1 MDFVSKRNWFFLISF
16 VVMVVSVVSLLLPGG
31 LKAGLEF
38 TGGSSMT
45 MEFAEDVEQEE
56 LRSQLTALGHPVA
69 VIQRLGEGSFFIRT
83 RTLEESQSDEP
94 SERERIV
101 STLASNLGM
110 VVEITDFFSVSPSIA
125 SETVNNAV
133 LIVVIASVAI
143 LIYITWAFRRVPS
156 PFRYGIS
163 AIIALIHDVVVVM
176 GVFSVVG
183 RVFDLEVNAMFIAGV
198 LTIIGYSVH
207 DTIVVFDRI
216 RENLIRGVGRD
227 LGATI
232 NISILDT
239 IGRSLNTSLTLLFAI
254 LALLLFG
261 GPTIQ
266 DFLIVLLIG
275 IVVGTYSSIWIA
287 SQVLMVWEVR
297 RRCQASQAS
306 APAVPIQA
314 QEERNS
320 LSCP

>member
-1 MDFVSKRNWFFLISF
+1 
-16 VVMVVSVVSLLLPGG
+16 
-31 LKAGLEF
+31 
-38 TGGSSMT
+38 
-45 MEFAEDVEQEE
+45 
-56 LRSQLTALGHPVA
+56 
-69 VIQRLGEGSFFIRT
+69 
-83 RTLEESQSDEP
+83 
-94 SERERIV
+94 
-101 STLASNLGM
+101 
-110 VVEITDFFSVSPSIA
+110 VEITDFFSVSPSIA

-133 LIVVIASVAI
+133 LIMVIASVAI

-163 AIIALIHDVVVVM
+163 AIVALIHDVVVVM
-176 GVFSVVG
+176 GVFSVAG

-216 RENLIRGVGRD
+216 RENLIRGIGRD

-232 NISILDT
+232 NVSILDT

-275 IVVGTYSSIWIA
+275 IIVGTYSSIWIA
-287 SQVLMVWEVR
+287 SQVLMVWESGDVGRLLRRLPLPFPFR
-297 RRCQASQAS
+297 RRRS
-306 APAVPIQA
+306 ATP
-314 QEERNS
+314 
-320 LSCP
+320 

>member
-110 VVEITDFFSVSPSIA
+110 IVEITDFFSVSPSIA

-133 LIVVIASVAI
+133 LIMVIASVAI

-163 AIIALIHDVVVVM
+163 AIVALIHDVVVVM
-176 GVFSVVG
+176 GIFSVAG

-216 RENLIRGVGRD
+216 RENLIRGIGRD

-232 NISILDT
+232 NVSILDT

-275 IVVGTYSSIWIA
+275 IIVGTYSSIWIA
-287 SQVLMVWEVR
+287 SQVLMVWESGDVGRLLRRLPLPFPFR
-297 RRCQASQAS
+297 RRRS
-306 APAVPIQA
+306 ATP
-314 QEERNS
+314 
-320 LSCP
+320 

>member
-110 VVEITDFFSVSPSIA
+110 IVEITDFFSVSPSIA

-133 LIVVIASVAI
+133 LIMVIASVAI

-163 AIIALIHDVVVVM
+163 AIVALIHDVVVVM
-176 GVFSVVG
+176 GVFSVAG

-216 RENLIRGVGRD
+216 RENLIRGIGRD

-232 NISILDT
+232 NVSILDT

-275 IVVGTYSSIWIA
+275 IIVGTYSSIWIA
-287 SQVLMVWEVR
+287 SQVLMVWESGDVVRLLRRLPLPFPFR
-297 RRCQASQAS
+297 RRRS
-306 APAVPIQA
+306 ATP
-314 QEERNS
+314 
-320 LSCP
+320 

>member
-176 GVFSVVG
+176 GVFSIAG

-216 RENLIRGVGRD
+216 RENLIRGIGRD

-232 NISILDT
+232 NVSILDT

-275 IVVGTYSSIWIA
+275 IIVGTYSSIWIA
-287 SQVLMVWEVR
+287 SQVLMVWESGDVGRLLRRLPLPFPFR
-297 RRCQASQAS
+297 RRRS
-306 APAVPIQA
+306 ATP
-314 QEERNS
+314 
-320 LSCP
+320 

>member
-287 SQVLMVWEVR
+287 SQVLMVWESGDVVRLLRRLPLPFPFR
-297 RRCQASQAS
+297 RRRS
-306 APAVPIQA
+306 ATP
-314 QEERNS
+314 
-320 LSCP
+320 

>member
-16 VVMVVSVVSLLLPGG
+16 AVMVVSVASLLLPGG

-156 PFRYGIS
+156 PFRYGIA

-176 GVFSVVG
+176 GVFSVTG

-216 RENLIRGVGRD
+216 RENLIRGIGRD

-232 NISILDT
+232 NVSILDT

-275 IVVGTYSSIWIA
+275 IIVGTYSSIWIA
-287 SQVLMVWEVR
+287 SQALMVWESGDVNRLLRRLPLPFPFR
-297 RRCQASQAS
+297 RRRS
-306 APAVPIQA
+306 ATP
-314 QEERNS
+314 
-320 LSCP
+320 